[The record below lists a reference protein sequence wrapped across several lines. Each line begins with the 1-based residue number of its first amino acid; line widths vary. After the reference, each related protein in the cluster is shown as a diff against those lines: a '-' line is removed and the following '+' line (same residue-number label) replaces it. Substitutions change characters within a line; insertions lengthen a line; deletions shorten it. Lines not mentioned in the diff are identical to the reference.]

1 MSATRF
7 NYVTL
12 DRAYEAKKSGNQFN
26 TIKEIPMC
34 KLKMYSLNPP
44 YGGVPGYIFSNNNA
58 APSVTLLYR
67 GDRYQFAGAVTNLD
81 GETVEN
87 AYYTTE
93 VNGMCVVVTVGE
105 GGKVAL
111 LGG

>member
-12 DRAYEAKKSGNQFN
+12 DSAYEAKKSGDRFN
-26 TIKEIPMC
+26 TVKKIPMS

-44 YGGVPGYIFSNNNA
+44 YGCVSGYIFSNNQTS
-58 APSVTLLYR
+58 PSVTLVYS
-67 GDRYQFAGAVTNLD
+67 GYEYQFLGVVTNLD

-87 AYYTTE
+87 AYYTNE
-93 VNGMCVVVTVGE
+93 VNGMCVVVTVAE
-105 GGKVAL
+105 GGKVSL